1 MKLFTIQWRR
11 IHRRKRDITVI
22 PWKVKPRKLLR
33 PAAQKFIKCAAEEGV
48 YCSLFDIRSMIICF
62 MNFCRVSFDKSPS
75 LVAVDSAMCVG
86 M

>member
-1 MKLFTIQWRR
+1 MY
-11 IHRRKRDITVI
+11 HRYSVESEAEEA
-22 PWKVKPRKLLR
+22 
-33 PAAQKFIKCAAEEGV
+33 PAACGAEIHKCAAEEGV